1 MRTPQKRPLS
11 TPSRRP
17 EGEKTDAS
25 PSPQPATPSHRHYS
39 SALEILTSRD
49 FKTIEERNAAIAEF
63 NSEAPERYAEAEK
76 EKAAKKHVEE
86 IKQENEEAAIRDAVP
101 TKGPEFLNDH
111 HSEWKF
117 SETKDPMTDEAI
129 YSVNSIQR
137 SEDEVVADVTGT
149 CLKDGTIQ
157 FLATITDGD
166 GKPTIDVI
174 AKNLEGEPINGAA
187 TVRYRLNDSVQT
199 GTLPGSQFNNRFVS
213 LTING
218 PTVINKR
225 KKQDSANPQ
234 VGQAFALIQAFS
246 FLGAT
251 QGVVG
256 VDFDLVWGAMIEFET
271 NKGNLVVSI
280 SYFSSRNTTAI

>member
-1 MRTPQKRPLS
+1 
-11 TPSRRP
+11 
-17 EGEKTDAS
+17 
-25 PSPQPATPSHRHYS
+25 
-39 SALEILTSRD
+39 
-49 FKTIEERNAAIAEF
+49 
-63 NSEAPERYAEAEK
+63 
-76 EKAAKKHVEE
+76 
-86 IKQENEEAAIRDAVP
+86 
-101 TKGPEFLNDH
+101 LNDH

-117 SETKDPMTDEAI
+117 SETKDPMTDAAI

-137 SEDEVVADVTGT
+137 NEDGVGAGVTGT

-157 FLATITDGD
+157 FLATITDDD

-174 AKNLEGEPINGAA
+174 ARNLEGKPINGFA
-187 TVRYRLNDSVQT
+187 TVRYRLNDNVQT

-218 PTVINKR
+218 PAAINKR
-225 KKQDSANPQ
+225 KEQYSANPQ

-246 FLGAT
+246 FLGAA
-251 QGVVG
+251 QGVTG

-280 SYFSSRNTTAI
+280 PVFHPAIRQLYEKCFAHA